1 MPFMN
6 KTILSSLIALLPFFS
21 ACEKMADVGSPSIYS
36 KGSLSFSYPG
46 NWYVE
51 SEEKFGGPNDDSSLI
66 SLQSPGNANVTICFY
81 DFEDDETLME
91 FATELSRDMAS
102 EIEDTIPLSKVG
114 KIEFS
119 KVTREGVS
127 GPIEG
132 LSNKIPLV
140 FLGQKVPQV
149 LEYFTLKKQSKT
161 VFIVCQS
168 SEEDLEKTEP
178 AFKQIVETFE
188 LK

>member
-1 MPFMN
+1 MN
-6 KTILSSLIALLPFFS
+6 KIILSFLVALLPFFS
-21 ACEKMADVGSPSIYS
+21 ACEKMANIDSPQSYS
-36 KGSLSFSYPG
+36 KDGLSFSYPG
-46 NWYVE
+46 NWKIT
-51 SEEKFGGPNDDSSLI
+51 EEEVFEEITRFINI
-66 SLQSPGNANVTICFY
+66 ESPGNANVMICFY

-91 FATELSRDMAS
+91 FATEFSRDMAS

-178 AFKQIVETFE
+178 AFKQIVETLE

>member
-1 MPFMN
+1 MKNHSPW
-6 KTILSSLIALLPFFS
+6 LCLLLLPFFS
-21 ACEKMADVGSPSIYS
+21 ACEKMADVGSPTIYS
-36 KGSLSFSYPG
+36 QGSLTFSYPG
-46 NWYVE
+46 NWYVG
-51 SEEKFGGPNDDSSLI
+51 SEEKIGGPDDDSSLI
-66 SLQSPGNANVTICFY
+66 SLQSPGNANVMICFY
-81 DFEDDETLME
+81 DFEDNETLME
-91 FATELSRDMAS
+91 FATEFSREMAT

-119 KVTREGVS
+119 KLTREGIS

-168 SEEDLEKTEP
+168 SEDDLEKTEP
-178 AFKQIVETFE
+178 AFKQIIGSFE